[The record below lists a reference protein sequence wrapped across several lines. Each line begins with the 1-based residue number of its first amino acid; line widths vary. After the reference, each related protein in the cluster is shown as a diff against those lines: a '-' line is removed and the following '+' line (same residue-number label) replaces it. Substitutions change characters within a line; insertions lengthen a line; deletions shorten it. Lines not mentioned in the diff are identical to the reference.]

1 MKNKKVSVVMV
12 VTMLCVCFVATS
24 AWAGPKQRYR
34 WEGVAIGVGA
44 AILGNALFNACYSPS
59 PSPAPV
65 YYSTPPVL
73 YRPAPVYYSSPPVY
87 CGPPPVYY
95 RSGPFYSGPAVVLPY
110 RGYRPHHRR
119 PHRYR

>member
-24 AWAGPKQRYR
+24 AWAGPEQRYR

-44 AILGNALFNACYSPS
+44 AILGNALFNACYSS
-59 PSPAPV
+59 PTPV
-65 YYSTPPVL
+65 YYS
-73 YRPAPVYYSSPPVY
+73 PAPVY
-87 CGPPPVYY
+87 CGPPLVYY

-110 RGYRPHHRR
+110 RGYRPHHRT